1 MAQSVAYILVKSTNQ
16 VYHFTG
22 VTSVKHD
29 ITLKIEEKTDSTEE
43 AGLIN
48 GAKNNPDKVT
58 LSVIET
64 DAAHSAAGWAERMLD
79 ILFSIKRNR
88 LLCRVVTA
96 HHTYDNMLLSSVDA
110 DQDEII
116 QDGWSGELAFTE
128 CMSIS
133 QQAATK
139 VDDNASKITNTG
151 SAAPSVRVS
160 GDVMAS
166 ATRAAEEAAAAAR
179 QKSSGS
185 IIPYVV
191 SVANGS
197 SLGQAI
203 SSGSINPNAVRA
215 LGSTV

>member
-16 VYHFTG
+16 IYHFTG
-22 VTSVKHD
+22 VTSIKHD

-58 LSVIET
+58 LSIVET
-64 DAAHSAAGWAERMLD
+64 DAAHEAAGWAERMLD
-79 ILFSIKRNR
+79 VLFSIKRNR

-96 HHTYDNMLLSSVDA
+96 HHMYDNMLLSSVNA

-116 QDGWSGELAFTE
+116 QDGWSGELVFTE
-128 CMSIS
+128 CMSVS
-133 QQAATK
+133 QQATTK

-160 GDVMAS
+160 GDVTAA

-179 QKSSGS
+179 QKASGNL
-185 IIPYVV
+185 IPYIV

-197 SLGQAI
+197 SLGQAL
-203 SSGSINPNAVRA
+203 SSGNLNPNAVRVI
-215 LGSTV
+215 GSTV